1 MYDYYNDAVSKL
13 NATQGKKSKGRFIP
27 LLFCFA
33 FVITGVWYP
42 AYFMWVVYAFV
53 AYMAVIIELLI
64 LVGLLLLAVWLMVRY
79 ANKLESGD

>member
-13 NATQGKKSKGRFIP
+13 NASWEKKSKGRFIP

-53 AYMAVIIELLI
+53 AYMALILVGLI
-64 LVGLLLLAVWLMVRY
+64 LVGLLLLVVWVMVRY

>member
-13 NATQGKKSKGRFIP
+13 NANREKKSKGRFIP

-42 AYFMWVVYAFV
+42 AYFMWVVYAFA
-53 AYMAVIIELLI
+53 AYMTVIIGVLI
-64 LVGLLLLAVWLMVRY
+64 LVVLLLLAVWLLARY

>member
-13 NATQGKKSKGRFIP
+13 NANREKKSKGRFIP

-42 AYFMWVVYAFV
+42 AYFMWVVYAFA
-53 AYMAVIIELLI
+53 AYLALIVGALI
-64 LVGLLLLAVWLMVRY
+64 LVGLILLAVWLMVRW
-79 ANKLESGD
+79 ANKLED

>member
-13 NATQGKKSKGRFIP
+13 NANREKKSKGRFIP

-42 AYFMWVVYAFV
+42 AYFMWVVYAFA
-53 AYMAVIIELLI
+53 AYMALIIGALI
-64 LVGLLLLAVWLMVRY
+64 LVGLILLAVWLMVRY
-79 ANKLESGD
+79 ASKLESWD

>member
-13 NATQGKKSKGRFIP
+13 NANREKKSKGRFIP

-42 AYFMWVVYAFV
+42 AYFMWVVYAFA
-53 AYMAVIIELLI
+53 AYMTVIIGVLI
-64 LVGLLLLAVWLMVRY
+64 LVGLLLLAVWLLDRY

>member
-1 MYDYYNDAVSKL
+1 MYDYYNDAVSNL
-13 NATQGKKSKGRFIP
+13 NANRKKPKGRFIP

-53 AYMAVIIELLI
+53 AYMAVIIGALI
-64 LVGLLLLAVWLMVRY
+64 LAGVSLLAMWFLVRY
-79 ANKLESGD
+79 ANKLGD

>member
-13 NATQGKKSKGRFIP
+13 NATRGKKSEGRFIP

-53 AYMAVIIELLI
+53 AYMAVIIGALI
-64 LVGLLLLAVWLMVRY
+64 LMVVSLLAMWLMIRY
-79 ANKLESGD
+79 ANKLGD

>member
-13 NATQGKKSKGRFIP
+13 NANREKKSKGRFIP

-42 AYFMWVVYAFV
+42 AYFMWVVYAFA
-53 AYMAVIIELLI
+53 AYMTVIIGALI
-64 LVGLLLLAVWLMVRY
+64 LVGVTLLAVWLLVRW
-79 ANKLESGD
+79 ANKLEG

>member
-13 NATQGKKSKGRFIP
+13 NATRGKKSKGRFIP

-53 AYMAVIIELLI
+53 AYMAVIIGALI
-64 LVGLLLLAVWLMVRY
+64 LVGLLLLAAWLMVRY

>member
-13 NATQGKKSKGRFIP
+13 NANHEKKSKGRFIP

-42 AYFMWVVYAFV
+42 AYFMWVVYAFA
-53 AYMAVIIELLI
+53 AYMTVIIGVLI
-64 LVGLLLLAVWLMVRY
+64 LVVLLLLAVWLLARY

>member
-13 NATQGKKSKGRFIP
+13 NANREKKSKGCFIP

-42 AYFMWVVYAFV
+42 AYFMWVVYAFA
-53 AYMAVIIELLI
+53 AYMTVIIGVLI
-64 LVGLLLLAVWLMVRY
+64 LVGLLLLAVWLLVRY

>member
-1 MYDYYNDAVSKL
+1 MYDYYNDGVSKL
-13 NATQGKKSKGRFIP
+13 NANREKKSKGRFIP

-53 AYMAVIIELLI
+53 AYMAVIIGVLI
-64 LVGLLLLAVWLMVRY
+64 LVGLLLLAAWLLTRY
-79 ANKLESGD
+79 ANKLESGN